1 MFSFQRILGL
11 KQESGSQTSEL
22 FAVGDP
28 QKPQAFYPL
37 NQTVTVNPGD
47 TLFARCVYNSMS
59 KSKVTYIG
67 STAGDEMCNLY
78 LMFYSE
84 AENQDFFTC
93 GMNVAPQLGQ
103 ILDQKLAQ
111 YDAEKL
117 GKTEQNVQKSP
128 KKIDLPI
135 AQPYI
140 GQISH

>member
-1 MFSFQRILGL
+1 
-11 KQESGSQTSEL
+11 
-22 FAVGDP
+22 
-28 QKPQAFYPL
+28 
-37 NQTVTVNPGD
+37 
-47 TLFARCVYNSMS
+47 MS